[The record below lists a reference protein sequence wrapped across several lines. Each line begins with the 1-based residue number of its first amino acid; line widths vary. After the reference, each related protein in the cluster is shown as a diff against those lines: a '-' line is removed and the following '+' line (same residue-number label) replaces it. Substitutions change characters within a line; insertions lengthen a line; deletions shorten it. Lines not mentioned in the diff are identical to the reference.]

1 MDSSTNAQANN
12 NNNNNNR
19 RDFKKR
25 KRKWKRKERNTKQ
38 NKKNDQ
44 IKSRMMNDE
53 APIHITEAL
62 VIAAIDEN
70 IHWDCA
76 YFLLRREPDVL
87 QKLLQSTPPAAGSS
101 YNHDGDDDD
110 DDDEGNDGS
119 NDVLGCKNDE
129 LEQKTKEST
138 IRYE

>member
-1 MDSSTNAQANN
+1 MGCSVGPQKTFGPPKDEHV
-12 NNNNNNR
+12 
-19 RDFKKR
+19 FL
-25 KRKWKRKERNTKQ
+25 KQ
-38 NKKNDQ
+38 KNDQ

-70 IHWDCA
+70 IHLDCA

-87 QKLLQSTPPAAGSS
+87 QKLLQSTPAAAGSS

-110 DDDEGNDGS
+110 EGNDGS
-119 NDVLGCKNDE
+119 NNVLVARTMN
-129 LEQKTKEST
+129 
-138 IRYE
+138 